1 MEIIDTY
8 SFIVSFGILVFLMY
22 ITTPTYKV
30 IFKYNVL
37 EEDSEHIRSESIECP
52 DSF

>member
-8 SFIVSFGILVFLMY
+8 SFIISFAICVFLMY

-30 IFKYNVL
+30 IFKYSVL
-37 EEDSEHIRSESIECP
+37 EEEDEHIRSESIECP
-52 DSF
+52 ESF